1 MSGSIKRVDARA
13 LKAALHDGLEFAL
26 LDAREELTFGER
38 HIFMA
43 TCLAESDRRTLY
55 VLDVRTPEEYEA
67 DHVQGVRSAPGG
79 QLVQE
84 TDNYLATWGA
94 RVVLADTD
102 GVRAVM
108 TASWLKQ
115 MGWNDVSVIRLEDVP
130 GGRMSGPH
138 RPRTLGYGRERV
150 ATISPVDLK
159 RRLDAGTVTLVDLE
173 YSKAYRNG
181 TSSAPGSQPA
191 R

>member
-1 MSGSIKRVDARA
+1 
-13 LKAALHDGLEFAL
+13 
-26 LDAREELTFGER
+26 
-38 HIFMA
+38 
-43 TCLAESDRRTLY
+43 
-55 VLDVRTPEEYEA
+55 
-67 DHVQGVRSAPGG
+67 
-79 QLVQE
+79 
-84 TDNYLATWGA
+84 
-94 RVVLADTD
+94 
-102 GVRAVM
+102 M

-138 RPRTLGYGRERV
+138 RPRALGLGRERV

-159 RRLDAGTVTLVDLE
+159 RRLDAVTVTLVDLE

-191 R
+191 RGWARRSRSCYLRNALCSLPPTVTSPISRLQSSLERPRCPYRRSEVGRAWTMAGNPLASGDDHRFKVVKV